1 MSNISLCMIVRN
13 EAKSLPKCLGSVKD
27 LVSEMIVVDTGSTD
41 DTREVARGFGAK
53 VVDYGWNDNFAEA
66 RNFGLGFVES
76 DWVLV
81 LDADEVFNGQLIS
94 AVEKATRVDDNLV
107 VNLVRHE
114 VGANSSPYS
123 LLSRL
128 FRRHPKIKFSRPYHA
143 LIDDAVMDLLRE
155 ESHWRVVDLPE
166 VAIAHYG
173 YQPAI
178 IEAQDKAKR
187 ARVAME
193 SYLQDNPNDSYA
205 CSKLGALY
213 LQLGE
218 RKKGLKLLTKGLKLH
233 GSSPAVTFEL
243 HYHLANASVKDNQFD
258 SAIKHYEKAIALPL
272 LPIIKLGAYHN
283 YASLAYQRKEY
294 LKAIELYQECLK
306 IKPDFPLV
314 YYNLGLCYK
323 ALGRNFK
330 AISAYQTAIKLN
342 PTDAYSYQNLG
353 LLLYRQAQYEESQQA
368 LQQAVMLHRQQNPN
382 FALQLEQELKAI
394 GFSFE

>member
-1 MSNISLCMIVRN
+1 MSSISLCMIVKD
-13 EAKSLPKCLGSVKD
+13 EAKSLPNCLNSVKD
-27 LVSEMIVVDTGSTD
+27 FVSEMVIVDTGSTD
-41 DTREVARGFGAK
+41 DTREVAQGFGAK
-53 VVDYGWNDNFAEA
+53 VVDYKWNNNFADA

-81 LDADEVFNGQLIS
+81 LDADEVFNGEVFPAI
-94 AVEKATRVDDNLV
+94 EKAVGKDDNLV
-107 VNLVRHE
+107 VNLIRHE

-128 FRRHPKIKFSRPYHA
+128 FRRHPKISFSRPYHA
-143 LIDDAVMDLLRE
+143 LIDDAVEDLLKE
-155 ESHWRVVDLPE
+155 ESHWQVVDLAQ

-178 IEAQDKAKR
+178 IEAQDKAQR
-187 ARVAME
+187 GRVAME
-193 SYLQDNPNDSYA
+193 SYLKENPNDSYV

-218 RKKGLKLLTKGLKLH
+218 KKKGLKLLTKGLKLH

-243 HYHLANASVKDNQFD
+243 HYHLANALVRDNQID
-258 SAIKHYEKAIALPL
+258 SAVKHYEKAIALPL

-283 YASLAYQRKEY
+283 YASLSYQQKEY
-294 LKAIELYQECLK
+294 LRAIELYQECLK
-306 IKPDFPLV
+306 IQPDFALV

-330 AISAYQTAIKLN
+330 AITAYQTAIKLN
-342 PTDAYSYQNLG
+342 PTDAYAYQNLG
-353 LLLYRQAQYEESQQA
+353 LLLYRQAQYDDSQKA
-368 LQQAVMLHRQQNPN
+368 LQQAVMLHRQQNPQ
-382 FALQLEQELKAI
+382 FAIQLEQELRAI

>member
-1 MSNISLCMIVRN
+1 MIVKN
-13 EAKSLPKCLGSVKD
+13 EAKSLPSCLNSVKD
-27 LVSEMIVVDTGSTD
+27 WVSEIIIVDTGSTD
-41 DTREVARGFGAK
+41 NTKEVAQGFGAK
-53 VVDYGWNDNFAEA
+53 VVDFEWNNNFADA
-66 RNFGLGFVES
+66 RNFGLSLVRS

-81 LDADEVFNGQLIS
+81 LDADEVFNGSVIP
-94 AVEKATRVDDNLV
+94 AVEKAVKNEKNLV

-143 LIDDAVMDLLRE
+143 LIDDAVVDLLQA
-155 ESHWRVVDLPE
+155 ESSWQVVDLPE

-193 SYLQDNPNDSYA
+193 SYLKENPNDSYV

-218 RKKGLKLLTKGLKLH
+218 KKKGLKLLTKGLKLH

-243 HYHLANASVKDNQFD
+243 HYHLANASVGDNQFD
-258 SAIKHYEKAIALPL
+258 SAIKHYERAIALPL

-283 YASLAYQRKEY
+283 YASLAYQSKEY

-306 IKPDFPLV
+306 IKPDFALV

-342 PTDAYSYQNLG
+342 PTDAYAYQNLG

-368 LQQAVMLHRQQNPN
+368 LQRALMLHRQQNPP
-382 FALQLEQELKAI
+382 FALQLEQELRAI